1 MTTGTS
7 AMFVRPGYLK
17 LELRGGIGGPDAIG
31 TAIYYEDVRKKLVA
45 AWNVESLMIVVNSC
59 GGSVAE
65 SDKLFSVIRAH
76 PAKHKVAIVEVAA
89 SAAVKVVLAC
99 PKRWAR
105 HNAELMIHQIQIA
118 PPKRWTADR
127 HAEAAARLKNSDAT
141 LAAFYAQRT
150 GKKDANWFLRRMRA
164 ETIMSPQDAMECG
177 LVHKV
182 LDAPA
187 KPAAS
192 EPLTYAPES
201 RQPRQTF
208 YITRDMVAPGARAV
222 SW

>member
-7 AMFVRPGYLK
+7 AMFVRPGYLR
-17 LELRGGIGGPDAIG
+17 LELRGGIGGPDAMG
-31 TAIYYEDVRKKLVA
+31 ASIYYEDVRKELVA
-45 AWNVESLMIVVNSC
+45 AWRAEWLMVVINSN

-76 PAKHKVAIVEVAA
+76 PAKQKVAIVEVAA

-127 HAEAAARLKNSDAT
+127 HAETAARLKRSDT
-141 LAAFYAQRT
+141 MLAAFYAQRT

-164 ETIMSPQDAMECG
+164 ETIMSPYDAMECG
-177 LVHKV
+177 LIHRV
-182 LDAPA
+182 LPAPA
-187 KPAAS
+187 KPAAA
-192 EPLTYAPES
+192 EPLTYTPEGQ
-201 RQPRQTF
+201 QPRQIF
-208 YITRDMVAPGARAV
+208 YVTRDMVAPGAG